1 MIDRSIIQMF
11 GVRMHAWTME
21 ETVQMIRARLA
32 DGLFTQH
39 VVVNVGKIVNMQS
52 NVMLAESVASCD
64 IVNVD
69 GAGVSIAGRM
79 LGLNIPERVTGTD
92 LFLHLLAMAEQYHY
106 SVYFL
111 GAEEQVL
118 EETVR
123 RVTSDYPKLEITG
136 CHHGYFWDNE
146 EAVVQD
152 IKASGAELLFVAITS
167 PKKENFINQWNKAL
181 GVKFVMGVGGSFDVV
196 AGKVKRA
203 PLWMRNYGLEWFF
216 RVMQE
221 PGRLWRRY
229 LETNSK
235 FLWMLILGCFD
246 SKYRKDGKNTGG

>member
-52 NVMLAESVASCD
+52 NAMLAESVSSCD

-69 GAGVSIAGRM
+69 GAGVSLAGRI
-79 LGLNIPERVTGTD
+79 LGLKIPERVTGID
-92 LFLHLLAMAEQYHY
+92 LFLNLLLMAEKHHY

-111 GAEEQVL
+111 GAEQQVL

-123 RVTSDYPKLEITG
+123 RIKSDHPKLEVAG

-167 PKKENFINQWNKAL
+167 PKKENFINLWNQAL

-203 PLWMRNYGLEWFF
+203 PLWMQNYGLEWFF

-221 PGRLWRRY
+221 PSRLWQRY
-229 LETNSK
+229 LETNLK
-235 FLWMLILGCFD
+235 FLWMLVLGCFD
-246 SKYRKDGKNTGG
+246 SKFRRDGKNARD

>member
-52 NVMLAESVASCD
+52 NTMLAESVSSCD

-69 GAGVSIAGRM
+69 GAGVTFAGGM
-79 LGLNIPERVTGTD
+79 LGLEIPERVTGID
-92 LFLHLLAMAEQYHY
+92 LFLNLLAMAEKHHY
-106 SVYFL
+106 SVYLL

-123 RVTSDYPKLEITG
+123 RIKSDHPKLEVAG
-136 CHHGYFWDNE
+136 SHHGYFWDNE

-152 IKASGAELLFVAITS
+152 IKASEAELLFVAITS
-167 PKKENFINQWNKAL
+167 PKKENFINQWSQSL
-181 GVKFVMGVGGSFDVV
+181 GVKFVMGVGGSFDVIS
-196 AGKVKRA
+196 GKVKRA
-203 PLWMRNYGLEWFF
+203 PLWMQNYGLEWFF
-216 RVMQE
+216 RVLQE
-221 PGRLWRRY
+221 PRRLWKRY
-229 LETNSK
+229 LETNLK
-235 FLWMLILGCFD
+235 FLWMVILGGFN
-246 SKYRKDGKNTGG
+246 SKYRKGGKNAGD